1 MHMANELLTPGV
13 AAGFGA
19 ASAAGIAY
27 SSWRVRRELDDSKV
41 PLMGVM
47 GAFVFAAQMVNF
59 QILPGSS
66 GHLGGGV
73 LLAILLGP
81 SAATLVMAAI
91 LIVQCLV
98 FNDGGL
104 LALGANI
111 FNMGIVPCY
120 LGYGIYRLLT
130 GRASGKKALARGR
143 LYFACFT
150 ATFLGM
156 LAGAAMVPVQ
166 VAVSGVS
173 AVPFPKFFAVMLGV
187 HLIIAAVEGVV
198 TFAVIAFL
206 QKMRPALVLGDS
218 GLSGRMSPRAVA
230 ATMGVVALVVGGFFS
245 LVASGL
251 PDGLEYVLGN
261 QPPTAETQPA
271 LGKPVIDE
279 SKLSPSV
286 QAATDLQ
293 DRIAPLP
300 DYSKR
305 PATPGDEPAAWWT
318 SLSGVL
324 GSAIVLVL
332 MFALAAI
339 LRRHDKTPQAEQN

>member
-120 LGYGIYRLLT
+120 LASTSPASLRLSSACWPARRWCRCRWPF
-130 GRASGKKALARGR
+130 RASAPSR
-143 LYFACFT
+143 
-150 ATFLGM
+150 
-156 LAGAAMVPVQ
+156 
-166 VAVSGVS
+166 
-173 AVPFPKFFAVMLGV
+173 
-187 HLIIAAVEGVV
+187 
-198 TFAVIAFL
+198 
-206 QKMRPALVLGDS
+206 
-218 GLSGRMSPRAVA
+218 
-230 ATMGVVALVVGGFFS
+230 
-245 LVASGL
+245 
-251 PDGLEYVLGN
+251 
-261 QPPTAETQPA
+261 
-271 LGKPVIDE
+271 
-279 SKLSPSV
+279 SKNSS
-286 QAATDLQ
+286 
-293 DRIAPLP
+293 R
-300 DYSKR
+300 
-305 PATPGDEPAAWWT
+305 
-318 SLSGVL
+318 
-324 GSAIVLVL
+324 
-332 MFALAAI
+332 
-339 LRRHDKTPQAEQN
+339 

>member
-1 MHMANELLTPGV
+1 MHMANELLTPEV
-13 AAGFGA
+13 ATGFIA
-19 ASAAGIAY
+19 ASAAGIGY
-27 SSWRVRRELDDSKV
+27 SSWKVRRTLDDSKV
-41 PLMGVM
+41 PMMGVM
-47 GAFVFAAQMVNF
+47 GAFVFAAQMINF

-81 SAATLVMAAI
+81 SAATLAMASI

-120 LGYGIYRLLT
+120 LGYWIYRLLL
-130 GRASGKKALARGR
+130 GGGGKAEPVSPGR

-156 LAGAAMVPVQ
+156 LAGAAMVPIQ

-173 AVPFPKFFAVMLGV
+173 AVPFQKFFTVMIGV
-187 HLIIAAVEGVV
+187 HIIIAAIEGVV
-198 TFAVIAFL
+198 TFAVILFIRR
-206 QKMRPALVLGDS
+206 MRPALVPG
-218 GLSGRMSPRAVA
+218 GTHMEGKMSVRAVA
-230 ATMGVVALVVGGFFS
+230 ATMLVVAMVVGGFLS

-251 PDGLEYVLGN
+251 PDGLEYVLAGR
-261 QPPTAETQPA
+261 QHPQQAGPA
-271 LGKPVIDE
+271 LDKPVLDE
-279 SKLSPSV
+279 EKIPPV
-286 QAATDLQ
+286 VEAATGLQ
-293 DRIAPLP
+293 ERLAPLP
-300 DYSKR
+300 DYSAR
-305 PATPGDEPAAWWT
+305 ATEGAGGAEPAVWWT

-324 GSAIVLVL
+324 GSFIVLVL
-332 MFALAAI
+332 MSAVAMV
-339 LRRHDKTPQAEQN
+339 LRRRKTIAAT